1 MTYDD
6 IAAVF
11 LAALDEPIE
20 EPDVATTSANVSTE
34 RWLGFALG
42 EDSATRGFGADV
54 LDAAVEHL
62 EAGVCG

>member
-20 EPDVATTSANVSTE
+20 EPDVTTTPAKVSTE

-42 EDSATRGFGADV
+42 EYSATRGCGADV
-54 LDAAVEHL
+54 PDAAVERL
-62 EAGVCG
+62 EAGSCG